1 MADVIT
7 DDELDDLD
15 DIDPNADQS
24 ALVRD
29 LRKKL
34 RAANKTAKEGV
45 DAKAELASIKRARVL
60 EDEAFAGLTE
70 RQRKALIREHEESGE
85 EFTAE
90 NVLKTAMELYPDQVV
105 DTEQNEIDDELDRSE
120 KVTQASQ
127 TGKTARS
134 TGVLKPEDTAG
145 WSMERMLRLK
155 DSNPEAFEALK
166 RGESVVAAGIV

>member
-1 MADVIT
+1 MA
-7 DDELDDLD
+7 EAEDLD
-15 DIDPNADQS
+15 DDFEDDETESGVI
-24 ALVRD
+24 R
-29 LRKKL
+29 KL
-34 RAANKTAKEGV
+34 RRDNRV
-45 DAKAELASIKRARVL
+45 LAKRAKQA
-60 EDEAFAGLTE
+60 DEFEAEIAQSKRE
-70 RQRKALIREHEESGE
+70 KALSAPDLAKLSDKQRQALAKVHDGD
-85 EFTAE
+85 FTAE
-90 NVLKTAMELYPDQVV
+90 ALKQTAIDLGWLE